1 MCSVF
6 WLFWLSFIT
15 CQVIG
20 YKDFSQE
27 AEPWRGDRLQ
37 KAQAEECMIWFLGLF
52 YFVTIQLYGC
62 VVPMLYV
69 IYVVLL
75 WHDIACLCWKCR

>member
-1 MCSVF
+1 MLFFIRAHFYVLLVFVGMCSVF

-37 KAQAEECMIWFLGLF
+37 KAQAEECMI
-52 YFVTIQLYGC
+52 
-62 VVPMLYV
+62 
-69 IYVVLL
+69 
-75 WHDIACLCWKCR
+75 